1 MVIDNVK
8 VVAKNMN
15 ILKAP
20 IEAIKLKHIKLLLTA
35 IGRNSAHKF
44 NKFRPYL
51 GILFND
57 LREIE
62 VTTLNICAGISKSKG
77 IKRIRKTLTRE
88 ERYQVANHL
97 KAKNY
102 PFYRFAMIFYHSGC
116 REEELLRLKVK
127 DINIERQ
134 EMKVLVKK
142 GRLYRETM
150 RAIKS
155 AALPFWEELELQK
168 YDADAYVFSYGLIP
182 GLKDKPIRYEQIT
195 RRWRDWVKGPL
206 NIEADF
212 YSLKHIHTDD
222 IESLMG
228 IEAAA
233 KHNET
238 SIRVAEI
245 HYAVGMKAR
254 ELERMKKMNNTFV

>member
-44 NKFRPYL
+44 NKFRSYL
-51 GILFND
+51 GILFNE

-62 VTTLNICAGISKSKG
+62 VTTINICAGISKSKE
-77 IKRIRKTLTRE
+77 IKKIRQTLTQ
-88 ERYQVANHL
+88 ERRIEVANHL

-116 REEELLRLKVK
+116 REEELLCLKVK
-127 DINIERQ
+127 DINIQRQ

-142 GRLYRETM
+142 GRLYRDYSTN
-150 RAIKS
+150 KS
-155 AALPFWEELELQK
+155 CGITILRRIGSEDIQSGCLCLQ
-168 YDADAYVFSYGLIP
+168 L
-182 GLKDKPIRYEQIT
+182 
-195 RRWRDWVKGPL
+195 WL
-206 NIEADF
+206 N
-212 YSLKHIHTDD
+212 S
-222 IESLMG
+222 G
-228 IEAAA
+228 IE
-233 KHNET
+233 
-238 SIRVAEI
+238 R
-245 HYAVGMKAR
+245 
-254 ELERMKKMNNTFV
+254 